1 MYIYI
6 FKKMVTW
13 LQIEFFSIIGMG
25 FDVTKAVTKW
35 LHGYKGS
42 SGIF

>member
-13 LQIEFFSIIGMG
+13 LQIIFSLVIGKG
-25 FDVTKAVTKW
+25 FAVTNTVTKW